1 MNFLAHAHLS
11 GNNNPILIGNLIADS
26 VKGKTFYSFPENIQQ
41 GIVLHRK
48 IDAFTDS
55 HPVVKK
61 SKELIRTESG
71 KFAGIVVD
79 IYYDHFLARE
89 WHLFSSEPLDLYTNN
104 LYKKLGLYFQY
115 LPAKVIKILPY
126 MIAQNWLHS
135 YANFNDLNRVFMDM
149 HRRSGYRSNMPV
161 AVHELKKNYFNLHE
175 QFMEFYPQLVS
186 FAASERENLLSINS
200 NNQSSGS

>member
-26 VKGKTFYSFPENIQQ
+26 VKGKTLFSFPENIQQ

-55 HPVVKK
+55 HPIVKK
-61 SKELIRTESG
+61 SKELIRAESG

-89 WHLFSSEPLDLYTNN
+89 WDMFSLEPLDIYSANI
-104 LYKKLGLYFQY
+104 YKKLGLYFQY
-115 LPAKVIKILPY
+115 LPQKVIRILPY
-126 MIAQNWLHS
+126 MIAQNWLNG
-135 YANFNDLNRVFMDM
+135 YANFNELNKVFMGM
-149 HRRSGYRSNMPV
+149 HRRSGYRSNMTV
-161 AVHELKKNYFNLHE
+161 AVDELKKKYFNLHE
-175 QFMEFYPQLVS
+175 HFMEFYPQLVS
-186 FAASERENLLSINS
+186 FASSERESLLSVNS
-200 NNQSSGS
+200 DNQSSGS